1 MCDVI
6 NLSHCLVC
14 HHRCSRSVFLARLPD
29 VDTAAGVALRF
40 FTPAMA
46 KQSAPP
52 SVHCAFRPT
61 LL

>member
-6 NLSHCLVC
+6 NLSHCLVY
-14 HHRCSRSVFLARLPD
+14 HHRCSRSVFLAQLPD

-40 FTPAMA
+40 LTTAVA
-46 KQSAPP
+46 EQSVPP